1 MDVGEE
7 ETEAIERATLL
18 VANMLQRPDQLQKV
32 DQYRR
37 RVQRKKVIIIC

>member
-7 ETEAIERATLL
+7 ETEAINRAANL

-32 DQYRR
+32 DQYKR
-37 RVQRKKVIIIC
+37 RVQRKKV